1 MNTNRER
8 LNAILHYRS
17 YDRVPV
23 MHFGFWPE
31 TLEKWASQGHISE
44 EEMYPIRSRG
54 TNSLDGSEGELCIA
68 RKLGFDDN
76 FMVYAGQRGNWS
88 NVPLYPPFEE
98 KIVRDLDDGHF
109 VKINR
114 DGVYVKGR
122 AGATSIE
129 EEIVHSVKD
138 RETWETNYLPRLTWN
153 DDRLDMEAINAL
165 IKTNDT
171 RERHSCVYCG
181 SLFGKLRN
189 YWGIVEISYLQ
200 ADDPVLFEKCI
211 NDVAEA
217 CYTLTKKVLETGV
230 KVDFAHFWEDIC
242 YNHGPLIQPEVFRK
256 KIGKHYRRIADECA
270 KYGIDIVSV
279 DCDGYVE
286 DLVPVW
292 LDNGVNTMFPIEY
305 GAWEYDF
312 STMRKKFGKELRGVG
327 NINKNAMTKD
337 RKAVDNEVQRAKRLV
352 DLGGFVPCPDHRIA
366 PDAEWDL
373 VRYYCDAMKEAFWK

>member
-1 MNTNRER
+1 MP
-8 LNAILHYRS
+8 I
-17 YDRVPV
+17 

-31 TLEKWASQGHISE
+31 TLDKWASQGYLNDN
-44 EEMYPIRSRG
+44 EMYPIRSRG
-54 TNSLDGSEGELCIA
+54 AESMDGSDGELLIA
-68 RKLGFDDN
+68 NKLGFDDN
-76 FMVYAGQRGNWS
+76 FLVYTGQKGAWY

-98 KIVRDLDDGHF
+98 KIVEKLDDNYF
-109 VKINR
+109 IKINR

-129 EEIVHSVKD
+129 EEIKHSVTDAQSWNK
-138 RETWETNYLPRLTWN
+138 NYGSRLAWT
-153 DDRLDMEAINAL
+153 DERLDMEAINTL
-165 IKTNDT
+165 IKNNET
-171 RERHSCVYCG
+171 RERHTCVYCG

-189 YWGIVEISYLQ
+189 FWGIVEISYLQ
-200 ADDPVLFEKCI
+200 ADDPDLFDKCI
-211 NDVAEA
+211 NEVAEA
-217 CYTLTKKVLETGV
+217 CYTITKKTLATGV

-242 YNHGPLIQPEVFRK
+242 YNHGPLIQPEIFK
-256 KIGKHYRRIADECA
+256 NKIGNHYRRITDLCA

-279 DCDGYVE
+279 DCDGFTE

-312 STMRKKFGKELRGVG
+312 GTMRKKFGRELRGVG
-327 NINKNAMTKD
+327 NINKNVFSQN
-337 RKAVDNEVQRAKRLV
+337 RSAVDVEVDRARRLA

-373 VRYYCDAMKEAFWK
+373 VKYYCDRMKEVFWK